1 MREIMKHV
9 PPNLLLFRPHDV
21 PRDYLTDAYTPI
33 FSFRSRASQ
42 SLVDFLAPL
51 GFAVSTV
58 HAPLV
63 PAEEER
69 IRVVLHAGN
78 SREELYELAFRLLQ
92 WATMV
97 ESLEEYELESRH
109 ERPVALRA
117 RL

>member
-21 PRDYLTDAYTPI
+21 PHDYPTNAYSPI

-58 HAPLV
+58 RAPLV

-69 IRVVLHAGN
+69 IRIVLHAGN

-97 ESLEEYELESRH
+97 ESLEEYELERRH